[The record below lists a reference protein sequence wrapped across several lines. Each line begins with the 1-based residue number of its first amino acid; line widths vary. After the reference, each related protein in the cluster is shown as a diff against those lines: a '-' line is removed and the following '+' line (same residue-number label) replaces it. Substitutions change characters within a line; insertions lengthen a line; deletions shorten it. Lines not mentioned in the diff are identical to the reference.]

1 MCTPGFVADVLKFVG
16 EIPISF
22 TFFFLELFR
31 DSSHSIP
38 LVLIVLNF
46 TWYSPALWVI
56 LTSHCPRP
64 PRPAKETP
72 PQADVRLLRQV
83 KDEEVH
89 QINKDGEFS
98 KSESH
103 YKLFFGTCNLY
114 TFFWGKGACNVL
126 RIVPT
131 CGLITGIRSWNTDH
145 TIDDHSRNLSRFRSR
160 ASNMNYD
167 AASESRFVDDLRMKD
182 GAFPV
187 CTLLDGQKVI
197 WLLSAHHFD

>member
-1 MCTPGFVADVLKFVG
+1 MSSSLLVNSRFLLL
-16 EIPISF
+16 
-22 TFFFLELFR
+22 FLELFR

-89 QINKDGEFS
+89 QINKYGEFS

-103 YKLFFGTCNLY
+103 YKLFFGERVLAICFELY
-114 TFFWGKGACNVL
+114 QHAV
-126 RIVPT
+126 
-131 CGLITGIRSWNTDH
+131 
-145 TIDDHSRNLSRFRSR
+145 
-160 ASNMNYD
+160 
-167 AASESRFVDDLRMKD
+167 
-182 GAFPV
+182 
-187 CTLLDGQKVI
+187 
-197 WLLSAHHFD
+197 